1 MSTRL
6 GEAIET
12 ARRSRGL
19 TQPEVAERAGVTQ
32 AALSRYENDQRTPEP
47 EVLQRLADALG
58 VTVELLEGAGRMKGA
73 MAVDAHMRKRQTAK
87 PTTWRQLEA
96 RLNMLRLH
104 TRHLF
109 EEVSLQTQ
117 QIIPQFDPVETTP
130 TDAARLTRM
139 QWRMPSGPVRDLTA
153 WVEAAGCVIIEEDFD
168 TGRVDG
174 LSQWIGDHPVILLN
188 RHSPTDRKR
197 LTLAHELGHLCL
209 HTIDVPVNMEADA
222 NLFAAEFL
230 MPAETIRP
238 QVRNLTLGRLADLKR
253 EWGVSMQAIIERAYH
268 LKTITAAQRTTF
280 YKRFS
285 AAGWRTTEPISDEL
299 PAEHPELAR
308 NIGDAM
314 AAKGLTAGEIARL
327 AGFAETEE
335 NHPFRASGLHLRS
348 V

>member
-1 MSTRL
+1 MSARL

-19 TQPEVAERAGVTQ
+19 TQPEVAELAGITQ

-58 VTVELLEGAGRMKGA
+58 VTVELLEGADRMKGA
-73 MAVDAHMRKRQTAK
+73 MAVDAHMRRRKTAK
-87 PTTWRQLEA
+87 PTIWRQLEA

-109 EEVSLQTQ
+109 EEVSLQSE

-130 TDAARLTRM
+130 ADAARLTRM

-168 TGRVDG
+168 TARVDG

-209 HTIDVPVNMEADA
+209 HSIDVTEDMEADA
-222 NLFAAEFL
+222 NMFAAEFL

-238 QVRNLTLGRLADLKR
+238 QLRNLTLGRLADLKR

-268 LKTITAAQRTTF
+268 LKTLTAAQRTSF

-299 PAEHPELAR
+299 PPEHPRLAR

-327 AGFAETEE
+327 AGFAGSEE

>member
-1 MSTRL
+1 MTGRL
-6 GEAIET
+6 GEAIAT

-19 TQPEVAERAGVTQ
+19 TQPEVAELAGITQ

-47 EVLQRLADALG
+47 EVLERLAAALG
-58 VTVELLEGAGRMKGA
+58 VTVELLEGAGRTRGA
-73 MAVDAHMRKRQTAK
+73 MAVDAHMRRRKTAK
-87 PTTWRQLEA
+87 PTIWRRLEA

-109 EEVSLQTQ
+109 EEVSLQAE
-117 QIIPQFDPVETTP
+117 QIIPQFDPVDTTP
-130 TDAARLTRM
+130 ADAARLTRM

-168 TGRVDG
+168 TTRVDG
-174 LSQWIGDHPVILLN
+174 LSQWIGDYPVVMLN
-188 RHSPTDRKR
+188 VNSPTDRKR

-209 HTIDVPVNMEADA
+209 HSVEITEDVEGDA
-222 NLFAAEFL
+222 NAFAAEFL

-238 QVRNLTLGRLADLKR
+238 HLRNLTVGRLYDLKR

-268 LKTITAAQRTTF
+268 LKVMTPTQRTAF

-285 AAGWRTTEPISDEL
+285 AMGWRTTEPISDEL
-299 PAEHPELAR
+299 PREQPRLAR
-308 NIGDAM
+308 AIGDTM
-314 AAKGLTAGEIARL
+314 AAKGLTPSEIAKL
-327 AGFAETEE
+327 AGFPETVED
-335 NHPFRASGLHLRS
+335 HPFRPSGSHLRA

>member
-1 MSTRL
+1 MSGRL

-19 TQPEVAERAGVTQ
+19 TQPEVAELASITQ

-47 EVLQRLADALG
+47 EVLKRLAAALG

-73 MAVDAHMRKRQTAK
+73 MAVDAHMRRRKTAK
-87 PTTWRQLEA
+87 PTIWRQLEA

-109 EEVSLQTQ
+109 EEVSLHAE
-117 QIIPQFDPVETTP
+117 QIIPLFDPVDTTP
-130 TDAARLTRM
+130 ADAARLTRM

-168 TGRVDG
+168 TARVDG
-174 LSQWIGDHPVILLN
+174 LSQWVGDYPVVLLN
-188 RHSPTDRKR
+188 VHAPTDRKR

-209 HTIDVPVNMEADA
+209 HSIEVTDDMEADA
-222 NLFAAEFL
+222 NAFAAEFL
-230 MPAETIRP
+230 MPSETIRP
-238 QVRNLTLGRLADLKR
+238 HLRNLTLGRLYDLKR
-253 EWGVSMQAIIERAYH
+253 EWGVSMQAVVERAHH
-268 LKTITAAQRTTF
+268 LKVLAPAQRTSF

-285 AAGWRTTEPISDEL
+285 AMGWRTTEPISDEL
-299 PAEHPELAR
+299 PCEQPRLAR
-308 NIGDAM
+308 AIGDTM
-314 AAKGLTAGEIARL
+314 AAKGLTDSEIAEL
-327 AGFAETEE
+327 AGFDKSEE
-335 NHPFRASGLHLRS
+335 HHPFRPSGSHLRA